1 MAGAMRVFSRSSALR
16 HPVPR
21 FALSPRALPGVIL
34 SRPNVPSSGA
44 NKPPWEE
51 QHDPSPWHERE
62 FERNRGRTIDVL
74 RESYPTLFEC
84 EPDLSIYRD
93 DIQFHGF
100 HGVPA
105 SSIRG
110 LSRYRRLLYALR
122 MARKTTVADAE
133 LTYSLSMPEDTL
145 IRVRWQAQ
153 LWLRLPLRP
162 LTNGIGDRAAPLYV
176 DGISAYE
183 LDEDDGRVAV
193 HRLEYLHPLPTT
205 KQAEL
210 AWAPSFG

>member
-1 MAGAMRVFSRSSALR
+1 M
-16 HPVPR
+16 
-21 FALSPRALPGVIL
+21 
-34 SRPNVPSSGA
+34 
-44 NKPPWEE
+44 PPWRS
-51 QHDPSPWHERE
+51 QRE

-74 RESYPTLFEC
+74 HESYPTLFAV

-105 SSIRG
+105 ASITG
-110 LSRYRRLLYALR
+110 LARYRSLLSALRLL
-122 MARKTTVADAE
+122 RKTTVADAE
-133 LTYSLSMPEDTL
+133 LTYTLSVPEDTL

-162 LTNGIGDRAAPLYV
+162 LANGLHERAAPFYV

-183 LDEDDGRVAV
+183 LSEDDGKVAV
-193 HRLEYLHPLPTT
+193 HRLEYLHPLPTS
-205 KQAEL
+205 KSAEL
-210 AWAPSFG
+210 VWAPSFG